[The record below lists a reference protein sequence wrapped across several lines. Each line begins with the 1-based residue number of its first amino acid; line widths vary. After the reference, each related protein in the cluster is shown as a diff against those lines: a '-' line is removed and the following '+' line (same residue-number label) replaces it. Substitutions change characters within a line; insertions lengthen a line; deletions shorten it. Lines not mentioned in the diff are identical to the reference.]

1 MIDVVIRTSRR
12 RHQFI
17 GRSSIVATA
26 LLACACTGQTGTAT
40 STPRSPDRPTV
51 HLSVTDAGRTV
62 PVVQGGRLVVAL
74 DSTYWTFRPVAPR
87 GVLRAIGPPLVVPR
101 LSHCVPGQGCGT
113 VTAEFQ
119 ATGTGAAT
127 VEATRTTCGEALR
140 CAPGQ
145 GDYRVQVR
153 VSSGSS

>member
-1 MIDVVIRTSRR
+1 M
-12 RHQFI
+12 
-17 GRSSIVATA
+17 
-26 LLACACTGQTGTAT
+26 
-40 STPRSPDRPTV
+40 

-74 DSTYWTFRPVAPR
+74 DSTYWTFRPVAPG
-87 GVLRAIGPPLVVPR
+87 GVLRAIGPARVVPR

-119 ATGTGAAT
+119 ATGTGTAM

-140 CAPGQ
+140 CTAGQ
-145 GDYRVQVR
+145 GDYRVQVLVR
-153 VSSGSS
+153 SGST